1 MAAHD
6 CQVHV
11 QWKLFLFAPLPL
23 LFHLGCSPLI
33 VWFEL
38 VLPLKQLNEAGG
50 PGRQAGGVEAKK
62 FRFFLRKGSFFYCQ
76 LICSAK

>member
-50 PGRQAGGVEAKK
+50 PGRQAGRQAGWKQK
-62 FRFFLRKGSFFYCQ
+62 SLDFF
-76 LICSAK
+76 